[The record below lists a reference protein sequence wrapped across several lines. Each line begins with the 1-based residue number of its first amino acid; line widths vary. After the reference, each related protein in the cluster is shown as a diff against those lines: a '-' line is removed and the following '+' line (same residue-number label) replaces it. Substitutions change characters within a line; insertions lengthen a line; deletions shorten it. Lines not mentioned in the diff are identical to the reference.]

1 MNDGRAAV
9 AFIRLLRVFLCQFEE
24 KYYFCRWG
32 SYIMRNEKLQITNYK
47 LEMRNEKYEKTGSYQ
62 GYRF

>member
-1 MNDGRAAV
+1 MFEMNDGRAAV
-9 AFIRLLRVFLCQFEE
+9 AFGRLLRVFLCQFGE

-32 SYIMRNEKLQITNYK
+32 CYIMRNEKLQI
-47 LEMRNEKYEKTGSYQ
+47 RNEKYEKTGSYQ

>member
-9 AFIRLLRVFLCQFEE
+9 AFSRLLRVFLCQFGE

-32 SYIMRNEKLQITNYK
+32 SYIKMRNYK
-47 LEMRNEKYEKTGSYQ
+47 LEMRNEKAKVIVSW
-62 GYRF
+62 

>member
-9 AFIRLLRVFLCQFEE
+9 AFSRLLRVFLCQFGE

-32 SYIMRNEKLQITNYK
+32 SYIMRNYK
-47 LEMRNEKYEKTGSYQ
+47 LEMRNEKAKVIVS
-62 GYRF
+62 R